1 MTAKKEP
8 SVATE
13 TSLIG
18 EDYWT
23 RYYRENK
30 EKILA
35 KKRERYQNDPQYREG
50 IKERARA
57 RWRDELRKGGR
68 EKGLKKD
75 KRYLRPKIVQIDGKD
90 VVVHSIGE
98 FADRIGYTIATL
110 KNWETLGVLPRATA
124 VDDNGR
130 RWYSEKFMVWFDSTI
145 ECFRGEEWELD
156 TFMDK
161 VLSEHKEALK
171 SGAVERPAK

>member
-1 MTAKKEP
+1 VTAKKEP
-8 SVATE
+8 RAAPS
-13 TSLIG
+13 TSTVG
-18 EDYWT
+18 EGYWA

-30 EKILA
+30 EQILA
-35 KKRERYQNDPQYREG
+35 KKRERYLSDPSYREA

-75 KRYLRPKIVQIDGKD
+75 KRYLRPKAVQIDGED

-110 KNWETLGVLPRATA
+110 KNWETLGVLPMATA
-124 VDDNGR
+124 VDANGR
-130 RWYSEKFMVWFDSTI
+130 RWYSEKFMAWFDSII
-145 ECFRGEEWELD
+145 ERFRGEEWELD
-156 TFMDK
+156 TFNNK
-161 VLSEHKEALK
+161 VVSEYKEALE
-171 SGAVERPAK
+171 SGAVERPAE